1 MLLVLGRSDM
11 QQPLCVK
18 CRDEKEPVMPHN
30 GVWLLTGSKY
40 VPIHEKCIPEK
51 DRKRD

>member
-1 MLLVLGRSDM
+1 M

-18 CRDEKEPVMPHN
+18 CRNEKEPVMPHN
-30 GVWLLTGSKY
+30 GVWLLTGSRY

-51 DRKRD
+51 AKERD